1 VCLSIVL
8 LFVAYVIGEV
18 ASIAILGSHVGTP
31 YTLLVLAIGV
41 GLGVMLLAGRA
52 LATLQNAAEAWS
64 RGEEIGQV
72 VASSALVGLAGILFL
87 VPGLLSDA
95 AALVIILPPVRA
107 RMAGKLVGRVKV
119 HAARLRPRGGA
130 ARGGGEY
137 IDADAV
143 EQPSPSSSDGSPGD
157 PPRSLP

>member
-87 VPGLLSDA
+87 VLDSGR
-95 AALVIILPPVRA
+95 IISPASR
-107 RMAGKLVGRVKV
+107 RV
-119 HAARLRPRGGA
+119 HADQLRRLRAMRSRSPLAAPGG
-130 ARGGGEY
+130 
-137 IDADAV
+137 D
-143 EQPSPSSSDGSPGD
+143 
-157 PPRSLP
+157 